1 MENSHRTMNVI
12 DKKDRKL
19 ALVIIDVQKKF
30 IIGPDDATLDSAAA
44 HLPMMQS
51 VIQRFREAGRP
62 VIWILYEGDTCLK
75 GITEDTYELLDG
87 FVIADSDTVIVK
99 HHMNSFNET
108 DLAETIKT
116 NDCDAMLI
124 MGMFA
129 QYCVMSTYWAA
140 FDNGVSPYLMKGGLI
155 STEERYCD
163 LAVELCKYY
172 TTEELD
178 ENLRLN
184 RKK

>member
-1 MENSHRTMNVI
+1 
-12 DKKDRKL
+12 
-19 ALVIIDVQKKF
+19 
-30 IIGPDDATLDSAAA
+30 
-44 HLPMMQS
+44 
-51 VIQRFREAGRP
+51 
-62 VIWILYEGDTCLK
+62 
-75 GITEDTYELLDG
+75 
-87 FVIADSDTVIVK
+87 
-99 HHMNSFNET
+99 
-108 DLAETIKT
+108 
-116 NDCDAMLI
+116 
-124 MGMFA
+124 MFA